1 MPIYEF
7 YCRRCNTVFN
17 FFSKSVN
24 TKKIPYC
31 PRCGK
36 VKLKR
41 QMSLFAKVS
50 PARTESDEALPPI
63 DESRMEKAMSM
74 LASEAGSI
82 SEDDPRQAAKLMRKL
97 SDATGLN
104 LGAGMEEALSR
115 MERGEDPEKI
125 EAEMGDL
132 MEGEEPFTL
141 GEKARGGRKRPKPKI
156 DEKLYDL

>member
-24 TKKIPYC
+24 TEKTPCC
-31 PRCGK
+31 PRCGR

-50 PARTESDEALPPI
+50 PARTESGEDLPPI

-82 SEDDPRQAAKLMRKL
+82 NEDNPRQAAKLMRKL
-97 SDATGLN
+97 SDTTGLN

-141 GEKARGGRKRPKPKI
+141 SEKARGGRKRPKPRV
-156 DEKLYDL
+156 DDKLYDL